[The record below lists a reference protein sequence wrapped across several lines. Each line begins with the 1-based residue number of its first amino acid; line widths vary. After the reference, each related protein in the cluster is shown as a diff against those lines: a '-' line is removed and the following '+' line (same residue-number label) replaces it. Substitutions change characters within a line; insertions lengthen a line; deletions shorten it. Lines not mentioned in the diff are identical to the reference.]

1 MFTRSR
7 ARPMFTRWS
16 IVALVALA
24 PSPSLA
30 ATPPTEGTIAVEANE
45 IDAGQT
51 LFRDAAA
58 SALADKGFTLLD
70 GAGHAAFTMELAITV
85 TQVGTVDAKV
95 ATTGPKVENGGLMN
109 GVGSAVKIAV
119 PTGKSRTVALE
130 RTQLDM
136 TLRKRGETD
145 VLWRGSAVTV
155 RNSATPGTIATDLSS
170 ALLRQYP
177 AQSDAV
183 IGVP

>member
-1 MFTRSR
+1 MFTRQQAAR
-7 ARPMFTRWS
+7 AAF
-16 IVALVALA
+16 ALLALTPAAALA
-24 PSPSLA
+24 A
-30 ATPPTEGTIAVEANE
+30 APPTEGTMAVEANS
-45 IDAGQT
+45 IDAGQD
-51 LFRDAAA
+51 LFRDATA

-70 GAGHAAFTMELAITV
+70 GAGHAAFTMDLAVSV

-95 ATTGPKVENGGLMN
+95 ATTGPKIENGGLRS
-109 GVGSAVKIAV
+109 GVGSAVKIQV
-119 PTGKSRTVALE
+119 PSGKSRRVALE

-145 VLWRGSAVTV
+145 VIWRGSAVTV
-155 RNSATPGTIATDLSS
+155 RNSATPGNIAADLSK
-170 ALLRQYP
+170 ALLSQYP

>member
-1 MFTRSR
+1 
-7 ARPMFTRWS
+7 MFTRWP
-16 IVALVALA
+16 IIALMALA
-24 PSPSLA
+24 PAPSLA
-30 ATPPTEGTIAVEANE
+30 ATPPSEGTMAVEAKE
-45 IDAGQT
+45 D

-70 GAGHAAFTMELAITV
+70 GAAHAAFTMELAVTV
-85 TQVGTVDAKV
+85 TEVGTVDAKV
-95 ATTGPKVENGGLMN
+95 ATTGPKVQNGGLMN

-119 PTGKSRTVALE
+119 PTGKSRNVALE

-136 TLRKRGETD
+136 VLRKRGETD
-145 VLWRGSAVTV
+145 ILWRGSAVSV
-155 RNSATPGTIATDLSS
+155 RNSATPGNLATDLSN

>member
-1 MFTRSR
+1 
-7 ARPMFTRWS
+7 MFTRWP
-16 IVALVALA
+16 IIALMALA
-24 PSPSLA
+24 PALSLA
-30 ATPPTEGTIAVEANE
+30 ATPPSEGTMAVDAKE
-45 IDAGQT
+45 IDAGQD

-70 GAGHAAFTMELAITV
+70 GAGHAAFRMELAVSV
-85 TQVGTVDAKV
+85 TEVGTVDAKV
-95 ATTGPKVENGGLMN
+95 ATTGPKVQNGGLMN

-119 PTGKSRTVALE
+119 PTGKSRNVALE

-145 VLWRGSAVTV
+145 ILWRGSAVTV
-155 RNSATPGTIATDLSS
+155 RNSATPGNIAADLSN

-177 AQSDAV
+177 VQSEGV

>member
-1 MFTRSR
+1 
-7 ARPMFTRWS
+7 MFTRWP
-16 IVALVALA
+16 IIALMALA
-24 PSPSLA
+24 PAPSFA
-30 ATPPTEGTIAVEANE
+30 ATPPTEGTMAVEAQ
-45 IDAGQT
+45 AGQD

-58 SALADKGFTLLD
+58 GALADKGFTLLD
-70 GAGHAAFTMELAITV
+70 GAGHAAFTMKLAVTV
-85 TQVGTVDAKV
+85 TEVGTVDAKV
-95 ATTGPKVENGGLMN
+95 APTGAKVENGGLRN
-109 GVGSAVKIAV
+109 GVGSAVRIAV

-136 TLRKRGETD
+136 VLRKRGETD

-155 RNSATPGTIATDLSS
+155 RNSATPGNIAADLSN

-177 AQSDAV
+177 SQSDAV

>member
-1 MFTRSR
+1 
-7 ARPMFTRWS
+7 MFTRWPL
-16 IVALVALA
+16 IALIALA
-24 PSPSLA
+24 PAPSLA
-30 ATPPTEGTIAVEANE
+30 ATPPTEGTMAVEAKE
-45 IDAGQT
+45 D

-85 TQVGTVDAKV
+85 TAVGTVDAKV
-95 ATTGPKVENGGLMN
+95 ATTGAKVENGGLRN

-119 PTGKSRTVALE
+119 PTGKSRNVALE

-136 TLRKRGETD
+136 VLRKRGETD
-145 VLWRGSAVTV
+145 ILWRGSAVTV
-155 RNSATPGTIATDLSS
+155 RNSATPGNIAADLSN

-177 AQSDAV
+177 AQPESV